1 MKKTLKISLVALIA
15 MLTFSTM
22 TYAQFGLGTIISSAR
37 ALADKDP
44 DAEIPQPVKKGK
56 PIILKWQGE
65 TPIGTWNPQ
74 TLEITFAQKWDEGEL
89 AGKNVIYK
97 VDPETGAVI
106 RNDGV
111 QKGSMSND
119 GTIESPNLGTLQ
131 FDTETNAVMMNGE
144 KIGTAGPGGAQSF
157 DHTIGSFESKV
168 SPLLSAFVWFGLL
181 TSENQVAT
189 WKAEQAEAEAKAE
202 QERAEREAL
211 RAELE
216 EQYAEDL
223 KECSV
228 TIESSSRM
236 TAGRV
241 RKGTVE
247 SSSFS
252 TIGYIKKSSNS
263 SHTFVV
269 ENSSQSTIGYIKCT
283 GISGDRLKWRIEN
296 SSQSTLATFDG
307 RRFDGSNTLTA
318 GYYKNGTVEDSSQ
331 MTIGYIKGTDNPVI
345 VAACCIFFNF
355 FEKK

>member
-1 MKKTLKISLVALIA
+1 MKQILKIWSVALIA
-15 MLTFSTM
+15 MFTM
-22 TYAQFGLGTIISSAR
+22 SNLAQAQFGLGSIISSAK
-37 ALADKDP
+37 AVMDKEPDP
-44 DAEIPQPVKKGK
+44 VIPQPVKKGK
-56 PIILKWQGE
+56 PIAIRWEGK

-89 AGKNVIYK
+89 AGQNVIYK

-131 FDTETNAVMMNGE
+131 FDTEKNTVSMNGE
-144 KIGTAGPGGAQSF
+144 EIGTAGPGGAQSF
-157 DHTIGSFESKV
+157 NHTIGSFDSKV

-181 TSENQVAT
+181 TSENQIT
-189 WKAEQAEAEAKAE
+189 NWQSEKAEADAEARAAQEEAEA
-202 QERAEREAL
+202 QRAL
-211 RAELE
+211 LE
-216 EQYAEDL
+216 EQYAADL
-223 KECSV
+223 KECDV

-236 TAGRV
+236 TVGRV

-247 SSSFS
+247 ASNFS

-269 ENSSQSTIGYIKCT
+269 ENSSQSTIGYIRCT
-283 GISGDRLKWRIEN
+283 GISGGKLKWRIEN

-307 RRFDGSNTLTA
+307 RTFNGSNTLTA
-318 GYYKNGTVEDSSQ
+318 GYFKNGTVEGSDQ
-331 MTIGYIKGTDNPVI
+331 MTIGYIKGTENPVI
-345 VAACCIFFNF
+345 AAACCIFFNF